1 MQEERLQKFFTDC
14 GVLSRRAAEKE
25 IAAGKVKVN
34 GEIATI
40 GQRIDPDTDVV
51 EYGGKIIKKRDSDSH
66 VYVLLN
72 KPTGYVTT
80 LSDEKG
86 RRSVLD
92 LISDV
97 PARVYPVGR
106 LDMNSQGL
114 LLLTN
119 DGELT
124 NRLTHP
130 KHHVPKIYRV
140 SVTGEVSSAALD
152 ALRAPMEIDGYR
164 IMPVKTELILS
175 AAGGSMLEMTLFE
188 GRNRQIRKMCEIVGL
203 KIKKL
208 ERIAIG
214 EIKLASLPYGKW
226 RYLNNNEIEY
236 LKGHENA

>member
-1 MQEERLQKFFTDC
+1 MQEEKLQKFFTDC
-14 GVLSRRAAEKE
+14 GVLSRRAAERE

-34 GEIATI
+34 GDIASI

-51 EYGGKIIKKRDSDSH
+51 EYDGKILKKRANDSY

-86 RRSVLD
+86 RRCVLE
-92 LISDV
+92 LVSDV

-140 SVTGEVSSAALD
+140 SVTKEVDDATLG
-152 ALRAPMEIDGYR
+152 ALRAPMVLDGYQ
-164 IMPVKTELILS
+164 IMPVKCEIVS
-175 AAGGSMLEMTLFE
+175 RAPCGSVIEMTLFE
-188 GRNRQIRKMCEIVGL
+188 GRNRQIRKMCESVGL

-214 EIKLASLPYGKW
+214 EIKLNSLPYGKW
-226 RYLNNNEIEY
+226 RYLNDAEINY

>member
-1 MQEERLQKFFTDC
+1 MQEEKLQKFFTDC
-14 GVLSRRAAEKE
+14 GILSRRAAEKE

-34 GEIATI
+34 GEIAAI
-40 GQRIDPDTDVV
+40 GQRIDPDVDIV
-51 EYGGKIIKKRDSDSH
+51 EYNGKIIKKQVNSSH

-86 RRSVLD
+86 RRCVLE
-92 LISDV
+92 LVSDV
-97 PARVYPVGR
+97 PARIYPVGR

-140 SVTGEVSSAALD
+140 SVTGEVSDTLLD
-152 ALRAPMEIDGYR
+152 ALRAPMEIDSYR
-164 IMPVKTELILS
+164 IMPVKVELISKEPSLS
-175 AAGGSMLEMTLFE
+175 VLEMTLFE
-188 GRNRQIRKMCEIVGL
+188 GRNRQIRKMCEAVGL

-214 EIKLASLPYGKW
+214 SIKLGSLPYGKW
-226 RYLNNNEIEY
+226 RYLNDEEIKY
-236 LKGHENA
+236 LEGYENA